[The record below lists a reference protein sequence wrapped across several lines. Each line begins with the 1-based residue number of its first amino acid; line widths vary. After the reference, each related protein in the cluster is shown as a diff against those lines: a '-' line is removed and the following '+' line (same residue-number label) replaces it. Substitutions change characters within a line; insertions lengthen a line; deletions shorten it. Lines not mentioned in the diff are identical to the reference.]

1 MNNPGTNS
9 NAYLETKVLTASPEQ
24 LQLMLYDG
32 AVRFCEQAKAAI
44 GIGEVENSYLLITKA
59 EKIVMELQGS
69 MRDEIAPET
78 CANMRRLYLFCY
90 DRLVTANLK
99 KDLKALDEAIDVLRD
114 LRQTWLML
122 IEKLHEE
129 QTEQAP
135 KEMETID
142 RIDEVLGQEVGAT
155 INFEG

>member
-1 MNNPGTNS
+1 MAKQTTNT

-32 AVRFCEQAKAAI
+32 AIRFCEQAKTAI
-44 GIGEVENSYLLITKA
+44 GSGEIETSYQLITKA

-69 MRDEIAPET
+69 MRDDVAPET
-78 CANMRRLYLFCY
+78 CANMRRLYMYCY

-99 KDLKALDEAIDVLRD
+99 KDIKAMDEAIDLLRD
-114 LRQTWLML
+114 LRQTWVML

-129 QTEQAP
+129 KAEQAP
-135 KEMETID
+135 KIPEAIGNTVEAFG
-142 RIDEVLGQEVGAT
+142 EEVGAT